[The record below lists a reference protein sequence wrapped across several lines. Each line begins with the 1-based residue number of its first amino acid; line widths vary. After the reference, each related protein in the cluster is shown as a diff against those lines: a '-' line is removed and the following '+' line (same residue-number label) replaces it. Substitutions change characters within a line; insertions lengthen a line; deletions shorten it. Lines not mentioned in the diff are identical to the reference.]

1 MDGIRNRWNKGR
13 FLIIDSESGMTRYS
27 DKVTQDYT
35 GEMVTRRHADYEQPQ
50 DFIRPS
56 DDPLPI
62 PFSNPG
68 LQSFDVH
75 NCLPADVGETNIP
88 TPFGP
93 ANHLFTVCS

>member
-35 GEMVTRRHADYEQPQ
+35 GEMITRRYADYEQPQ

-62 PFSNPG
+62 PYSNPG
-68 LQSFDVH
+68 VQDFTIDVS
-75 NCLPADVGETNIP
+75 ASAFVGNTSVP
-88 TPFGP
+88 TKNGP
-93 ANHLFTVCS
+93 ATHLF